1 MLEYSFMYTPPSSIG
16 RVTIMFKMS
25 SHQGCMDFLIKD
37 LPSVLIQIITDQSLI
52 DSLVVPT
59 YLTVYVHA

>member
-1 MLEYSFMYTPPSSIG
+1 MLEYSFMYTSPSSIG

-37 LPSVLIQIITDQSLI
+37 LTFSVN
-52 DSLVVPT
+52 PNNN
-59 YLTVYVHA
+59 